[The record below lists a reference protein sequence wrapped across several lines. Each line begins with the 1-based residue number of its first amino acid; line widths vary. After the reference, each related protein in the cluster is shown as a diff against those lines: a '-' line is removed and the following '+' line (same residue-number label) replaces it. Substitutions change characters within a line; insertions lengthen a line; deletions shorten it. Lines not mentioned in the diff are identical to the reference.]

1 MIKMENKIKMLIAV
15 GASVTANCQP
25 CLQTAVSQAH
35 KIGIGESE
43 IREAMAI
50 ARVVRRGATSKMDRF
65 CGTIIGKNITDD
77 PDDCPFGST
86 EEDMKQW
93 VNQND
98 QCGCDQPEQEGK
110 A

>member
-1 MIKMENKIKMLIAV
+1 MEDKIKMLIAV

-25 CLQTAVSQAH
+25 CLQTAVSEA
-35 KIGIGESE
+35 KKMGIGERE

-50 ARVVRRGATSKMDRF
+50 ARVVRKGATGKMDGF
-65 CGTIIGKNITDD
+65 CGDLIGKNITDNE
-77 PDDCPFGST
+77 DDCPFGST

-98 QCGCDQPEQEGK
+98 QCECNQPEQEGK
-110 A
+110 T